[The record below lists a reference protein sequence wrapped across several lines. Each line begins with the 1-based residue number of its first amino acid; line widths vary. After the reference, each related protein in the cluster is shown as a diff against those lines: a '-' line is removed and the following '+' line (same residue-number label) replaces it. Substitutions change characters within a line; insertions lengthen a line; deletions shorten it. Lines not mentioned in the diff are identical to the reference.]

1 MTTHAWVVGARGL
14 LGSAIARRVAA
25 RDGWQLVDAAPLPW
39 HDPASLAATAQ
50 STVGALLE
58 RLAPD
63 DDWCMVWAAGRV
75 VTSSTAAEFDDEL
88 SQFTSV
94 LDGVAL
100 ALDGAGGSHFSAV
113 FYASSA
119 GGVYAGS
126 ADPPF
131 SELSP
136 PVPISGY
143 GHFKLAAENAVAR
156 FADERAMAAVVGRI
170 ANLYGPGQSLDKMQ
184 GLISHLTRAQLSPA
198 PASVYVSLDTLRD
211 YIYVDDCAELVLDC
225 VARAI
230 ALARA
235 GEPRTVTKNLATG
248 TGVTIASLIGQ
259 LRSISRRNANVMLG
273 TSAAAALQAH
283 DLRLTSVVWPD
294 LDRRDLTPL
303 PVGMHNT
310 LDEMRALMQRGR

>member
-14 LGSAIARRVAA
+14 LGSAVARRVAA
-25 RDGWQLVDAAPLPW
+25 RDGWLMVDAPPLPW
-39 HDPASLAATAQ
+39 Q
-50 STVGALLE
+50 
-58 RLAPD
+58 APD
-63 DDWCMVWAAGRV
+63 DLATSAEAVVDGLLATLRDGDDWCIVWAAGRV
-75 VTSSTAAEFDDEL
+75 VTSSSAVEFDDEL
-88 SQFTSV
+88 AQLGRV
-94 LDGVAL
+94 LDGVGRAMD
-100 ALDGAGGSHFSAV
+100 AAGPGHPGAV

-131 SELSP
+131 DELSP

-143 GHFKLAAENAVAR
+143 GHFKLAAEKAVAAFCEVR
-156 FADERAMAAVVGRI
+156 GLTSVVGRI

-225 VARAI
+225 VARGL
-230 ALARA
+230 ALSRS
-235 GEPRTVTKNLATG
+235 GQPRTVTKILATG

-259 LRSISRRNANVMLG
+259 LRSISKRNANVMLG

-303 PVGMHNT
+303 AVGMHNT